1 VVLLALPAGAAAD
14 VFDRRRLLLAT
25 QTSMLVAAA
34 ALCAATVLG
43 LASPTVVLALTFLLG
58 LGNAA
63 NAPAWQATIPE
74 LVGGRLLAPAVAL
87 NSAGFNIG
95 RAVGPALGGLVVAAA
110 GPAAV
115 FGLNAV
121 SFLGVL
127 AVLWRWRRRPQDE
140 LGAGEQVLGAIGA
153 GVRYVRFAPPLR
165 AVLVRTALFIL
176 PASALWALLPV
187 VARGRLQ
194 MGATGFGL
202 LLGALGIGSVA
213 GAVLLPRLRRAI
225 PIDRR
230 VMAATGLFALATVA
244 LAVLD
249 SALLLWLAMVAAG
262 VAWLAT
268 LTSFNVATQTAV
280 PRWVRA
286 RALAVYLLVFQGGL
300 AGGSA
305 LWGVVAGR
313 LGERTALLAA
323 AASFALGMLAALRW
337 RLQAIGGLDL
347 TPSVRPEPVTV
358 MDPEPDDGPVL
369 VLVRYRVDPSRT
381 EEFGHAPG
389 PPPRRRLPLGPVR
402 GRGRPELLR
411 RNLRGPLLGRAPAPA
426 RALHRRGPGGPRPGP
441 VLPHR
446 RRPACRVPLHPPRRR
461 HDPAPLGPLDPPPPG
476 RPGPGRRRL
485 GAAHH
490 LGGDVVQAAAGGA
503 GLGAQQVERRL
514 LVQPTPLHDHA
525 LGLLDQA
532 AVVERALELAGRLAA
547 DVRPDGGAQQ
557 RGDHPGV
564 GLDGGHVGVVPAVR
578 PGGVDVERAD
588 RALGQV
594 DGDAQ
599 DGADPVPGG
608 QRADRRPARVGVQV
622 GGQDGRVV
630 QEGVD
635 ARPLAE
641 LLLEGLEHAPGL
653 VRGGRV
659 AQHAALVQQQQPGA
673 VDVEHVVGL
682 GHGQLEGGVQ
692 PGVDRVDTFQ
702 AGHALGQGVRIDG
715 HGSHPS

>member
-1 VVLLALPAGAAAD
+1 VAADPNADRPESPSALAPLGRPVFRALWIAALVSNVGYWMQSVGAVWQVGSEGGSAAQVALVQTAVSLPVVLLALPAGAAAD

-25 QTSMLVAAA
+25 QTWMLVSAA

-153 GVRYVRFAPPLR
+153 GIRYIRFAPLLR

-262 VAWLAT
+262 MAWLAT

-305 LWGVVAGR
+305 LWGVAAGR

-323 AASFALGMLAALRW
+323 AASFALGLLAALRW

-358 MDPEPDDGPVL
+358 IDPAPDDGPVL

-381 EEFGHAPG
+381 EEFASAMRAMRRV
-389 PPPRRRLPLGPVR
+389 RRRDGAYRWGLFEDVADPSCFVETYVVR
-402 GRGRPELLR
+402 SWAEHLR
-411 RNLRGPLLGRAPAPA
+411 QHERFTAEDLAVRDRVRSFHIGEDPPAVSHYIHPDA
-426 RALHRRGPGGPRPGP
+426 AMTQRRWVRWT
-441 VLPHR
+441 R
-446 RRPACRVPLHPPRRR
+446 RRQ
-461 HDPAPLGPLDPPPPG
+461 
-476 RPGPGRRRL
+476 
-485 GAAHH
+485 
-490 LGGDVVQAAAGGA
+490 GD
-503 GLGAQQVERRL
+503 
-514 LVQPTPLHDHA
+514 LVQTD
-525 LGLLDQA
+525 D
-532 AVVERALELAGRLAA
+532 
-547 DVRPDGGAQQ
+547 D
-557 RGDHPGV
+557 
-564 GLDGGHVGVVPAVR
+564 
-578 PGGVDVERAD
+578 
-588 RALGQV
+588 
-594 DGDAQ
+594 
-599 DGADPVPGG
+599 
-608 QRADRRPARVGVQV
+608 
-622 GGQDGRVV
+622 
-630 QEGVD
+630 
-635 ARPLAE
+635 
-641 LLLEGLEHAPGL
+641 
-653 VRGGRV
+653 
-659 AQHAALVQQQQPGA
+659 
-673 VDVEHVVGL
+673 
-682 GHGQLEGGVQ
+682 
-692 PGVDRVDTFQ
+692 
-702 AGHALGQGVRIDG
+702 
-715 HGSHPS
+715 

>member
-1 VVLLALPAGAAAD
+1 VAADPNVDRPESPSALAPLGRPVFRALWIAALVSNVGYWMQSVGAVWQVGSEGGSPAQVALVQTAVSLPVVLLALPAGAAAD

-25 QTSMLVAAA
+25 QTWMLVSAA

-63 NAPAWQATIPE
+63 NAPAWLATIPE

-140 LGAGEQVLGAIGA
+140 FGAGEQVLGAIGA
-153 GVRYVRFAPPLR
+153 GIRYLRFAPLLR

-194 MGATGFGL
+194 LGATGFGL
-202 LLGALGIGSVA
+202 LLGALGLGSVA

-230 VMAATGLFALATVA
+230 VVAATGLFALATVA

-249 SALLLWLAMVAAG
+249 SAPLLWLAMVAAG

-313 LGERTALLAA
+313 LGERPALLAA
-323 AASFALGMLAALRW
+323 AASFALGPLAALRW

-358 MDPEPDDGPVL
+358 IDPDPDDGPVL

-381 EEFGHAPG
+381 EEFASAMRSMRRV
-389 PPPRRRLPLGPVR
+389 RRRDGAYRWGLFEDVADPSCFVETYVVR
-402 GRGRPELLR
+402 SWAEHLR
-411 RNLRGPLLGRAPAPA
+411 QHERFTAEDLAVRDRVRSFHIGEDPPAVSHYIHPDA
-426 RALHRRGPGGPRPGP
+426 AMTQRRWVRWT
-441 VLPHR
+441 R
-446 RRPACRVPLHPPRRR
+446 RRQ
-461 HDPAPLGPLDPPPPG
+461 
-476 RPGPGRRRL
+476 
-485 GAAHH
+485 
-490 LGGDVVQAAAGGA
+490 GD
-503 GLGAQQVERRL
+503 
-514 LVQPTPLHDHA
+514 LVQTD
-525 LGLLDQA
+525 D
-532 AVVERALELAGRLAA
+532 
-547 DVRPDGGAQQ
+547 D
-557 RGDHPGV
+557 
-564 GLDGGHVGVVPAVR
+564 
-578 PGGVDVERAD
+578 
-588 RALGQV
+588 
-594 DGDAQ
+594 
-599 DGADPVPGG
+599 
-608 QRADRRPARVGVQV
+608 
-622 GGQDGRVV
+622 
-630 QEGVD
+630 
-635 ARPLAE
+635 
-641 LLLEGLEHAPGL
+641 
-653 VRGGRV
+653 
-659 AQHAALVQQQQPGA
+659 
-673 VDVEHVVGL
+673 
-682 GHGQLEGGVQ
+682 
-692 PGVDRVDTFQ
+692 
-702 AGHALGQGVRIDG
+702 
-715 HGSHPS
+715 